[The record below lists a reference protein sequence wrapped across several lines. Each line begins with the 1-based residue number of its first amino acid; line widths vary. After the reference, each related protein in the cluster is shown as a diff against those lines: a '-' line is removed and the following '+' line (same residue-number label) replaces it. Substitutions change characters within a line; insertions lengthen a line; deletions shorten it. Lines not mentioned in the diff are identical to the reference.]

1 MLPSRTQEAFPLGE
15 QTMAEVELPNPEE
28 VHEHSKDHFTRRVA
42 LTVACFAV
50 ALAITSVA
58 GNNAAKEMM
67 LAQQQSSNQW
77 AYFQAKSIRES
88 EYRIQRM
95 RLELDLV
102 TMPATAKPQA
112 EKLLATFVK
121 GEERYG
127 KEKGDIEQLARD
139 LEKKRDLNVK
149 KDPYFDFAEV
159 LLQIAIV
166 MASVAML
173 GRSRPIY
180 WFSISLAL
188 FGILFS
194 LNGFALLVNIPF
206 LGE

>member
-1 MLPSRTQEAFPLGE
+1 
-15 QTMAEVELPNPEE
+15 MAEVELPNPEE
-28 VHEHSKDHFTRRVA
+28 IAEHHKDHFTRRVA
-42 LTVACFAV
+42 LTVACYAV

-67 LAQQQSSNQW
+67 LAQQQSSDQW
-77 AYFQAKSIRES
+77 AHFQAKSIRES
-88 EYRIQRM
+88 EYHIQKM
-95 RLELDLV
+95 RLELDLAGMSV
-102 TMPATAKPQA
+102 AARPQG
-112 EKLLATFVK
+112 EKLLATFAK
-121 GEERYG
+121 EEERYG
-127 KEKGDIEQLARD
+127 KEKIELEQQARD

-173 GRSRPIY
+173 GRSRPIF
-180 WFSISLAL
+180 WFSLSLAI
-188 FGILFS
+188 FGVLFS
-194 LNGFALLVNIPF
+194 LNGFFLLLNLPF

>member
-1 MLPSRTQEAFPLGE
+1 
-15 QTMAEVELPNPEE
+15 MAEVELPNPEE

-88 EYRIQRM
+88 EYRIQKM
-95 RLELDLV
+95 RLELDLA
-102 TMPATAKPQA
+102 TMPASAKPQA
-112 EKLLATFVK
+112 EKLLATFAT
-121 GEERYG
+121 EETRYG

-180 WFSISLAL
+180 WFSIALAL

-194 LNGFALLVNIPF
+194 LNGFALLVNVPF

>member
-1 MLPSRTQEAFPLGE
+1 
-15 QTMAEVELPNPEE
+15 MAEVELPNPEE
-28 VHEHSKDHFTRRVA
+28 IAEHHKDHFTRRVA
-42 LTVACFAV
+42 LTVACYAV

-67 LAQQQSSNQW
+67 LAQQQSSDQW

-88 EYRIQRM
+88 EYRIQKM
-95 RLELDLV
+95 RLEFDLAERRQN
-102 TMPATAKPQA
+102 MPPAVQA
-112 EKLLATFVK
+112 QADKLLATFAK
-121 GEERYG
+121 EEERYA
-127 KEKGDIEQLARD
+127 KEKTEIEQKARE

-149 KDPYFDFAEV
+149 KDPYYDLAEV

-173 GRSRPIY
+173 SRSRPVF
-180 WFSISLAL
+180 WFSAGLAAV
-188 FGILFS
+188 GVLFS
-194 LNGFALLVNIPF
+194 LNGFFLLLNLPF

>member
-1 MLPSRTQEAFPLGE
+1 
-15 QTMAEVELPNPEE
+15 MAEVELPNPEE
-28 VHEHSKDHFTRRVA
+28 IHEHAKDHFTRRVA

-67 LAQQQSSNQW
+67 LAQQQSSDQW
-77 AYFQAKSIRES
+77 AHFQAKSIRES
-88 EYRIQRM
+88 EYRIQKM
-95 RLELDLV
+95 RLELDRVGL
-102 TMPATAKPQA
+102 PAASQPA
-112 EKLLATFVK
+112 ADKLLATFAK
-121 GEERYG
+121 DEERYG
-127 KEKGDIEQLARD
+127 KEKAELEQQARE
-139 LEKKRDLNVK
+139 LEKKRDLNMK

-173 GRSRPIY
+173 GRSHPIY
-180 WFSISLAL
+180 WFSLVLA
-188 FGILFS
+188 FVGALFS
-194 LNGFALLVNIPF
+194 LNGFFLLVNVPF